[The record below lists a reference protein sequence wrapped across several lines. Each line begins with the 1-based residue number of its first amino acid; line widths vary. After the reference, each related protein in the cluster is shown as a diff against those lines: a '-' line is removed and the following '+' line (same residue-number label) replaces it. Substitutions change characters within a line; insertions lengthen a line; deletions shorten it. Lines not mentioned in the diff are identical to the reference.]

1 MMCVHPRGPNVAG
14 PIERRSVVIDAVR
27 LRLARNVDVPI
38 LASMNQELIRA
49 EGGPAH
55 MTLGELTTR
64 MRAFLEHGYEAHL
77 VEVGE
82 DLAGYALYRRDVDHV
97 ALRQFYVAS
106 RRRRSGVG
114 RSAVAW
120 LRDHAWQGA
129 RVVLQVRTGNEA
141 ALAFWQAL
149 GFEGTAVNLEWSPP
163 SLGST
168 VR

>member
-1 MMCVHPRGPNVAG
+1 
-14 PIERRSVVIDAVR
+14 VIDAVR
-27 LRLARNVDVPI
+27 LRPARRVDVPI

-55 MTLGELTTR
+55 LTLGELTRR
-64 MRAFLEHGYEAHL
+64 MGSFLEHGYEAYL
-77 VEVGE
+77 VEVAE
-82 DLAGYALYRRDVDHV
+82 DLAGYALFRRDVDHV

-114 RSAVAW
+114 RSAVEWLREHAW
-120 LRDHAWQGA
+120 LGA

-141 ALAFWQAL
+141 ALGFWRAL
-149 GFEGTAVNLEWSPP
+149 GFEGTAVNLEWSPA
-163 SLGST
+163 SVGST

>member
-1 MMCVHPRGPNVAG
+1 M
-14 PIERRSVVIDAVR
+14 IDAVR
-27 LRLARNVDVPI
+27 LKLARSVDVPI

-55 MTLGELTTR
+55 LTLGELTRR
-64 MRAFLEHGYEAHL
+64 MSGFLDYGYEAHL
-77 VEVGE
+77 IEVSE

-97 ALRQFYVAS
+97 SVRQFYVAS

-114 RSAVAW
+114 RMAVEW
-120 LRDHAWQGA
+120 LREHAWQDT
-129 RVVLQVRTGNEA
+129 RVVLQVRTGNDA
-141 ALAFWQAL
+141 ALGFWRAL

-163 SLGST
+163 AVGST